1 MADISMCQN
10 TECPSRLECYRF
22 TAKPNPWRQA
32 YMDFKVLDGGDKCDS
47 FTSNGEQEAN
57 L

>member
-32 YMDFKVLDGGDKCDS
+32 YMDFKLLDGADKCDS